1 MAAEPCKKCGKLRK
15 VDIIISS
22 AGWHQPQ
29 CYNCGDPEYIEDDI
43 SICPE
48 CVQGKHQNCDRTAW
62 NNTKDEETKCPCTDE
77 SHNMFDLLVEE

>member
-29 CYNCGDPEYIEDDI
+29 CYKCGDPEIY
-43 SICPE
+43 
-48 CVQGKHQNCDRTAW
+48 RAY
-62 NNTKDEETKCPCTDE
+62 
-77 SHNMFDLLVEE
+77 